1 MTEYDRLMADN
12 PNGVT
17 GNLNVSEAQIKAGIG
32 MSTKVQRKL
41 QISQISIYAALA
53 VGVFFIMGSFTY
65 DDVNISVDIVWPVLA
80 FIAMVFAN
88 SKFRRLL
95 TMVPFSALVL
105 AVTFLAPF
113 FLRGHLYIAGA
124 MTSSER
130 WNA

>member
-95 TMVPFSALVL
+95 WVC
-105 AVTFLAPF
+105 
-113 FLRGHLYIAGA
+113 GA
-124 MTSSER
+124 
-130 WNA
+130 